1 MVGLVEMDDRLDQRT
16 LAQLW
21 ELENSEQMERRVEL
35 SGERHLSLFLEKL
48 GGRSYIFRH
57 GPTEQNEAVSVGQD
71 SEFWMYETADAATI
85 EFERMVAAGRR
96 AGHLVETDDEDE
108 LGDANT
114 DGPNIT
120 DVGVENLRNS

>member
-1 MVGLVEMDDRLDQRT
+1 MDDRLDQRI

-57 GPTEQNEAVSVGQD
+57 GLTEQNEAVSVGQD
-71 SEFWMYETADAATI
+71 SEFWMYETAEAATI
-85 EFERMVAAGRR
+85 EFDRMVAAARR
-96 AGHLVETDDEDE
+96 AGHLVETDDEE
-108 LGDANT
+108 GLGDPHT

-120 DVGVENLRNS
+120 DVGVENLRNT